1 MSLSAT
7 FTSPCNQ
14 YVLLATAQVQ
24 VKSSS
29 GEPIV
34 AKALLDNGSQM
45 SFITES
51 LLKELGFEPC
61 QQSINVSGICQKDQV
76 INRVI
81 DLHLVSI
88 HPPFSTFTTTV
99 AVVDQ
104 ITYQLPQIFLNSK
117 IL

>member
-1 MSLSAT
+1 M
-7 FTSPCNQ
+7 
-14 YVLLATAQVQ
+14 LATAQVQ

-61 QQSINVSGICQKDQV
+61 QQSINISGICQKDQV
-76 INRVI
+76 INGVI
-81 DLHLVSI
+81 DLHLISI

-104 ITYQLPQIFLNSK
+104 ININYHRSF
-117 IL
+117 

>member
-51 LLKELGFEPC
+51 LLKELGFE
-61 QQSINVSGICQKDQV
+61 QSINVSGICQKDQV
-76 INRVI
+76 INGVI